1 MFTYKSEDKRLRDYD
16 DEEIQ
21 IDEGLTDKEYKEL
34 LKEYA
39 DVYQDTIK

>member
-21 IDEGLTDKEYKEL
+21 INEDLTEQEYKEL
-34 LKEYA
+34 LKEYS
-39 DVYQDTIK
+39 DVYQDKK

>member
-21 IDEGLTDKEYKEL
+21 INEDLTEQEYKEL

-39 DVYQDTIK
+39 DVYQDKR

>member
-16 DEEIQ
+16 HEEIQ
-21 IDEGLTDKEYKEL
+21 INEDLTEQEYKEL

-39 DVYQDTIK
+39 DVYQDQK